1 MVWYGAPDSGT
12 ARDLRPVSL
21 TGVCACGLCYDHL
34 APNRRRGGDN
44 RELGRRGG
52 PGDGRTGH
60 DAVHCRLCDFVSCV
74 LCVVVE
80 ASYVLCLTFFGK
92 RRPTRAAFFRLL
104 VIRPYAMGTWCLL
117 EPRSMW
123 VLRYIVSCGRTEV
136 HVPTPIDP
144 SKRQRDVGFF
154 SPALAQ
160 TALVVTQGPML
171 LDRKLNRAAYI
182 SNLTCPQVI
191 GSLTSTWLL

>member
-92 RRPTRAAFFRLL
+92 RRPTRAAFFSPTGNKALRDGDMVSVRASEHVGSQVYSLL
-104 VIRPYAMGTWCLL
+104 WANRGSRSNSHRP
-117 EPRSMW
+117 
-123 VLRYIVSCGRTEV
+123 
-136 HVPTPIDP
+136 
-144 SKRQRDVGFF
+144 K
-154 SPALAQ
+154 
-160 TALVVTQGPML
+160 
-171 LDRKLNRAAYI
+171 
-182 SNLTCPQVI
+182 
-191 GSLTSTWLL
+191 